1 MKRIWA
7 TLGRRIIACSMDG
20 QQKEAWLAEWGHRL
34 RASQFARISSL
45 YLLLSLTSA
54 HSPGS
59 AEDQPFQR
67 AHAYRVYSVLKAYRA
82 DLGDGVA
89 WRVAFTIADESRRYS
104 LDPELILGIIR
115 VESGFRRRAVSSA
128 GARGLMQ
135 IRPFVADAL
144 AEDLGFEK
152 WKGIESLDDPV
163 TNIKLGVF
171 YLAHLK
177 QRFGDLKLALS
188 AYRWGPTRVQSRLE
202 AAQSVP
208 RGYARRVIKFA
219 ALYRRQPSYFTAGA
233 SENKDSLFWF

>member
-1 MKRIWA
+1 
-7 TLGRRIIACSMDG
+7 MDG
-20 QQKEAWLAEWGHRL
+20 QRKKAGPKGWGQRL
-34 RASQFARISSL
+34 RAAQFARISSL
-45 YLLLSLTSA
+45 CLLLSFTSA
-54 HSPGS
+54 HSPGD
-59 AEDQPFQR
+59 AEVQALHR
-67 AHAYRVYSVLKAYRA
+67 AQAHRIYSVLKSHGV
-82 DLGDGVA
+82 DLGDGTA
-89 WRVAFTIADESRRYS
+89 WRVAVTIASESRRHS
-104 LDPELILGIIR
+104 LDPELILGVIR
-115 VESGFRRRAVSSA
+115 VESSFRRRAVSSA

-163 TNIKLGVF
+163 TNVKLGVF

-188 AYRWGPTRVQSRLE
+188 AYRWGPTRVQNRLE

-219 ALYRRQPSYFTAGA
+219 ALYRRQQPSYFTVGA
-233 SENKDSLFWF
+233 SENKGSLFWF